1 MIGGQRN
8 PVPVNPDVLV
18 WARERSGLTVDDA
31 AAKIRVKPGD
41 VAAWE
46 SGDLRPSAS
55 RGRKLAKA
63 YGRPFLEFFSDDVP
77 RLREVE
83 LVADFRMKSREPA
96 ASEKRGL
103 RDLQAWAEELR
114 INALALI
121 EELDEESLV
130 LSSNL
135 GFRVEDDVE
144 NAAEVVREA
153 ISLTIE
159 EQLNLPRK
167 ELSKL
172 SGILRGKIERM
183 GVLVLKRNDL
193 DNLGARGIC
202 LYSERL
208 PVIVICDDSA
218 NGQVFTLMHE
228 FAHVLLKVSAIS
240 DGSWAATY
248 PESGGG
254 QVESWCNRF
263 AASFLVPKRAL
274 ERVSAPPASPM
285 DEFDDGDLERL
296 ARNFGVSR
304 HAMLVRLVTLDYVK
318 PEYYWQKMRP
328 IFMAAEAQPP
338 GPRMSEY
345 YGKRYV
351 NRNGNFYTGLVL
363 EAWSSDLITS
373 HNAAEYMGIT
383 NLTHLVDI
391 RERFGS

>member
-1 MIGGQRN
+1 MSGRR
-8 PVPVNPDVLV
+8 LV
-18 WARERSGLTVDDA
+18 GAEGLPKRTA
-31 AAKIRVKPGD
+31 
-41 VAAWE
+41 
-46 SGDLRPSAS
+46 DLFWS
-55 RGRKLAKA
+55 
-63 YGRPFLEFFSDDVP
+63 FFSEDVP
-77 RLREVE
+77 RLHEVE
-83 LVADFRMKSREPA
+83 LVADFRMKSGRSA

-121 EELDEESLV
+121 EELGEESPV
-130 LSSNL
+130 VSGNL

-153 ISLTIE
+153 MSLTVE
-159 EQLNLPRK
+159 EQLGLPRR
-167 ELSKL
+167 EISRLSE
-172 SGILRGKIERM
+172 ILRGKIERM

-193 DNLGARGIC
+193 NNLDARGIC

-240 DGSWAATY
+240 DSSWAATY

-254 QVESWCNRF
+254 HVESWCNRF
-263 AASFLVPKRAL
+263 AASFLIPKRAL
-274 ERVSAPPASPM
+274 ERVSALPASPM
-285 DEFDDGDLERL
+285 DGFDDGDLKRL
-296 ARNFGVSR
+296 ARCFGVSR
-304 HAMLVRLVTLDYVK
+304 HAMLVRLVALNHVK
-318 PEYYWQKMRP
+318 SEYYWEKMRP
-328 IFMAAEAQPP
+328 IFMVAEAQPQ
-338 GPRMSEY
+338 GPKRFEY

-351 NRNGNFYTGLVL
+351 NRNGSFYTGLVL

-383 NLTHLVDI
+383 NLTHLMDI